1 MNLRDQTMIKYQG
14 KIISIGPMV
23 DEFKQAGILVFFGK
37 DAPPE
42 LVEFSILHDGE
53 QLIEPVSVG
62 DSVYIGEDQFKVL
75 SIGEVANTNLA
86 NLGHLILKFSGEKE
100 ARLPG
105 DVNVEARPIPELKIG
120 LDFKIVKNE

>member
-1 MNLRDQTMIKYQG
+1 MIKYQG